1 MYVEGCEVLYDWY
14 MFLKDSTLDHLGISN
29 TLTLQPWETKPQSE
43 DIRFEKNLTNC
54 LQK

>member
-29 TLTLQPWETKPQSE
+29 TLTLQPWETEPE
-43 DIRFEKNLTNC
+43 FENIRLEKTPTNC
-54 LQK
+54 LKN